1 MGVMHVVWMLIV
13 GLIVGALARL
23 LVPGQEHLG
32 FLMTSLV
39 GVMGS
44 FVGGFIGSVVSEP
57 AEGSV
62 FHPAGF
68 VLSVIGA
75 IIVLVLQKHL
85 MEEPSPGSQYV
96 TRAGTC

>member
-1 MGVMHVVWMLIV
+1 MGIMHVIWTLVV

-23 LVPGQEHLG
+23 LMPGQEHVGL
-32 FLMTSLV
+32 FMTSLV

-44 FVGGFIGSVVSEP
+44 FVGGVIGSAISRP
-57 AEGSV
+57 AEGSL

-75 IIVLVLQKHL
+75 IIVLAVWQHF
-85 MEEPSPGSQYV
+85 M
-96 TRAGTC
+96 

>member
-44 FVGGFIGSVVSEP
+44 FVGGFIGSVVSRP
-57 AEGSV
+57 TEGSF

-75 IIVLVLQKHL
+75 IVVLVLWHHL
-85 MEEPSPGSQYV
+85 M
-96 TRAGTC
+96 

>member
-1 MGVMHVVWMLIV
+1 MGVMHVIWTLIV

-32 FLMTSLV
+32 LLTTSLL
-39 GVMGS
+39 GVVGS
-44 FVGGFIGSVVSEP
+44 FVGGFLASVISPP
-57 AEGSV
+57 AEGSP

-75 IIVLVLQKHL
+75 VIVLVLWHHL
-85 MEEPSPGSQYV
+85 
-96 TRAGTC
+96 T

>member
-1 MGVMHVVWMLIV
+1 MGVMHVIWTLVV

-32 FLMTSLV
+32 FLMTSVL
-39 GVMGS
+39 GVVGS
-44 FVGGFIGSVVSEP
+44 FVGGFIGSVVSRP
-57 AEGSV
+57 VEGSF

-75 IIVLVLQKHL
+75 IIVLVLWQHL
-85 MEEPSPGSQYV
+85 M
-96 TRAGTC
+96 

>member
-1 MGVMHVVWMLIV
+1 MGIGHVIWALIV
-13 GLIVGALARL
+13 GLIVGAVARL

-32 FLMTSLV
+32 FFMTSLLGIV
-39 GVMGS
+39 GS
-44 FVGGFIGSVVSEP
+44 FVGGFIGSVISRP

-75 IIVLVLQKHL
+75 IVVLVLWHHL
-85 MEEPSPGSQYV
+85 M
-96 TRAGTC
+96 

>member
-1 MGVMHVVWMLIV
+1 MGVMHIIWTLIV

-32 FLMTSLV
+32 FLMTSIL
-39 GVMGS
+39 GVVGS
-44 FVGGFIGSVVSEP
+44 FVGGFIGSVVSRP
-57 AEGSV
+57 VEGSY

-75 IIVLVLQKHL
+75 IVVLVLWHHL
-85 MEEPSPGSQYV
+85 M
-96 TRAGTC
+96 